1 MLVQLEVDDDSVDQL
16 IVKVLSD
23 TVPYLCPT
31 EEKELID
38 AIKVVGDYF
47 SVEGIS

>member
-1 MLVQLEVDDDSVDQL
+1 MLVQLEVEDDSLDQL
-16 IVKVLSD
+16 IVRVLSD
-23 TVPYLCPT
+23 TVLYLCPT